1 MEIQKLY
8 VTVVQNVNIN
18 VRWTFNI
25 QSGGGMV
32 DANQVNPKDSLATAI
47 GVGDMDLIV

>member
-1 MEIQKLY
+1 
-8 VTVVQNVNIN
+8 
-18 VRWTFNI
+18 
-25 QSGGGMV
+25 MV

>member
-1 MEIQKLY
+1 LK
-8 VTVVQNVNIN
+8 NISQ
-18 VRWTFNI
+18 VAEL
-25 QSGGGMV
+25 V